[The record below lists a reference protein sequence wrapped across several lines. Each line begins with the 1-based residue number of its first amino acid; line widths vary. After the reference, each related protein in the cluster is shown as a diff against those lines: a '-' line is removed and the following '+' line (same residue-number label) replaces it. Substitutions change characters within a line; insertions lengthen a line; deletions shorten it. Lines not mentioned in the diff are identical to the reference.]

1 MQKQIFVVLTDYP
14 FGTNR
19 LAEKLRMSVG
29 LTLDDGNVLNIVFL
43 GRARHALQELD
54 EKEIGMNP
62 ITKHVEML
70 SQLKASFY
78 VEEGGNFSFK
88 KDINF
93 KSLKRPDVDSLLD
106 SADVVIH

>member
-1 MQKQIFVVLTDYP
+1 MQKQIFVVLTGYP

-29 LTLDDGNVLNIVFL
+29 FTLNDDNAINLVFL
-43 GRARHALQELD
+43 GNARQALREPD

-62 ITKHVEML
+62 VTKHLDML
-70 SQLKASFY
+70 SRLKASFY
-78 VEEGGNFSFK
+78 VEEGGGFSVKQNIDFK
-88 KDINF
+88 P
-93 KSLKRPDVDSLLD
+93 LKRSELDALID

>member
-1 MQKQIFVVLTDYP
+1 MQKQIFVVFTDYP

-29 LTLDDGNVLNIVFL
+29 FTLNDNNKINLVFL
-43 GRARHALQELD
+43 GNARHALRELD

-62 ITKHVEML
+62 VTKHIDML
-70 SQLKASFY
+70 SQLKASFF
-78 VEEGGNFSFK
+78 VEEGGGFGLKQNMDFK
-88 KDINF
+88 P
-93 KSLKRPDVDSLLD
+93 LKRSELDALID

>member
-29 LTLDDGNVLNIVFL
+29 LTLDDGNVLNLVFL

-93 KSLKRPDVDSLLD
+93 KSLKRPDVDALLD
-106 SADVVIH
+106 LADVVIH

>member
-29 LTLDDGNVLNIVFL
+29 FTLNDENTINLVFL
-43 GRARHALQELD
+43 GNARYALQELD
-54 EKEIGMNP
+54 ENEIGMNP

-70 SQLKASFY
+70 SMLKPTLF
-78 VEEGGNFSFK
+78 VEEGGNF
-88 KDINF
+88 NF
-93 KSLKRPDVDSLLD
+93 KQDIDFKPLKRSELDALID